1 MKWITSSLAT
11 GMQVLFN
18 SQSANQEKRI
28 QHAVEDIREAMLQ
41 ALSRPGAGPADA
53 TKLEL
58 KVTYANDL
66 QDLWYLRGDVM
77 ASVAAAKGEAAARTT
92 LNQISEMF
100 KGLLPKSQTS
110 RPSSLGE

>member
-1 MKWITSSLAT
+1 M
-11 GMQVLFN
+11 
-18 SQSANQEKRI
+18 
-28 QHAVEDIREAMLQ
+28 AVEDIREAMLE
-41 ALSRPGAGPADA
+41 ALSRPGTGAATA

-77 ASVAAAKGEAAARTT
+77 AAIASMYGEAVARSK

-100 KGLLPKSQTS
+100 KGLLPKAQTS
-110 RPSSLGE
+110 RPSSLSA